1 MLGDAIASENDV
13 KMLFSGTEEELEQ
26 PGDRPAEP
34 QREDA
39 GEDLEAGHL
48 LPQWPQLLLAHDNQ
62 VNHQYLPILTIAST
76 L

>member
-1 MLGDAIASENDV
+1 MERNC
-13 KMLFSGTEEELEQ
+13 FSGAEEELEQ
-26 PGDRPAEP
+26 PGDQPAEP

-62 VNHQYLPILTIAST
+62 VNHQLLPIFTKV
-76 L
+76 